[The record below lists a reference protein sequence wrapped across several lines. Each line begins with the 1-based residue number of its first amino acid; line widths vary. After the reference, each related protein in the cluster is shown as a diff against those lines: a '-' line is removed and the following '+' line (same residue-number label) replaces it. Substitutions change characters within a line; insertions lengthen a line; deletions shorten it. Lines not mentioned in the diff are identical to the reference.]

1 MPESEDAL
9 DAEVEAAGRQMAAGP
24 TGLSSEQKRKVN
36 MVHVNL
42 GHISRQQMLSLS
54 LFKAAGANDED
65 MRFVRDEY
73 QCDHCMKQRKP
84 VDRKKATMPRTL
96 AFNRIVAVD
105 T

>member
-1 MPESEDAL
+1 M
-9 DAEVEAAGRQMAAGP
+9 
-24 TGLSSEQKRKVN
+24 
-36 MVHVNL
+36 
-42 GHISRQQMLSLS
+42 LS
-54 LFKAAGANDED
+54 LFKAAGAKDED

-105 T
+105 TLYILEGGHTRLPQHDMPRDQLPASVPVERQSGRCSVV